1 MFDYAMGR
9 ALAWA
14 LVSLGPSPGP
24 LRGPTERLGDLNFA
38 KYIGV
43 VSLGR
48 LLSLAIYV
56 GHVSSCAGCFSGRL
70 DYRFSLVRLRPTRL
84 RLST

>member
-24 LRGPTERLGDLNFA
+24 LRGPTER
-38 KYIGV
+38 
-43 VSLGR
+43 
-48 LLSLAIYV
+48 
-56 GHVSSCAGCFSGRL
+56 
-70 DYRFSLVRLRPTRL
+70 
-84 RLST
+84 